1 MKHIKTFES
10 YSPDEALNEE
20 FIGKILKTIL
30 AIPITVIAFTVT
42 QFLDPRK
49 LKDQVLPQLLDIYA
63 NLDVLIDTLE
73 NIHFNKTDITDVEA
87 KAIMSKINALKKIKS
102 KWPTLEVYKKEVGK
116 KIGYLN
122 IKNRKYL
129 ADQAMQYEPKKMSAE
144 QVLKEI
150 KKVYKLVGE
159 DDIIGEAP
167 RERDLPWE
175 IDLILDHTQEELYK
189 KTQSIDWVFSF

>member
-167 RERDLPWE
+167 RERDLPWG
-175 IDLILDHTQEELYK
+175 DRFNLRPHPRRA
-189 KTQSIDWVFSF
+189 V

>member
-30 AIPITVIAFTVT
+30 AIPVTVIAFAVT

-49 LKDQVLPQLLDIYA
+49 IKDQILPQLLDIYA

-73 NIHFNKTDITDVEA
+73 NIHFNKSDITDVES
-87 KAIMSKINALKKIKS
+87 KAIMAKINALKKIKK
-102 KWPTLEVYKKEVGK
+102 KWPTIEDYKKEVGK
-116 KIGYLN
+116 KAGYLN
-122 IKNRKYL
+122 LKNRKYL
-129 ADQAMQYEPKKMSAE
+129 ADQAMQYEPKKMNAD

-150 KKVYKLVGE
+150 QKVYKLVSSN
-159 DDIIGEAP
+159 DIIGEVQP
-167 RERDLPWE
+167 SERDRPWGE
-175 IDLILDHTQEELYK
+175 RFGRRI
-189 KTQSIDWVFSF
+189 

>member
-10 YSPDEALNEE
+10 YSPDESLNEE

-30 AIPITVIAFTVT
+30 TIPITVIAFAVT

-49 LKDQVLPQLLDIYA
+49 VKDQVLPQLLDIYA

-87 KAIMSKINALKKIKS
+87 KAIMSKINALKKIKN
-102 KWPTLEVYKKEVGK
+102 KWPTLEAYKKEVGK

-167 RERDLPWE
+167 RERDLPWG
-175 IDLILDHTQEELYK
+175 DRFNLRPHPRRA
-189 KTQSIDWVFSF
+189 V